1 LVYVIVTFFPAVNS
15 LEKRQSEKQP
25 IKAEKKITYWN
36 QLGSA
41 WQFTVENKL
50 CG

>member
-1 LVYVIVTFFPAVNS
+1 LVYVIVTFFPAVKS
-15 LEKRQSEKQP
+15 LEKQP
-25 IKAEKKITYWN
+25 IKAEKKIIYWN